1 MVFLQKQKLK
11 KHCPHITQINNIMTK
26 FGSAFMM
33 KSPIKK
39 HGEEFRRKAKQL
51 SKKSG
56 TPGDYDRDNPK
67 VVEQLEKAKKA
78 EAEHEGSPA
87 KMNSPL
93 HAPVTATQPLTS
105 DIYYQPREQV
115 DYQNMV
121 ESFGELGKAGKSF
134 FGGEKKTKVETDPVE
149 DLYNKVQAQTQAEID
164 KKQKDLQQQ
173 NTRTKTIQET
183 TTMKWIPNS
192 EGSTQGSFQR
202 VDSKGNIYIPESGKE
217 YKKIFDPQAVV
228 KSIMR

>member
-1 MVFLQKQKLK
+1 
-11 KHCPHITQINNIMTK
+11 MTK

-39 HGEEFRRKAKQL
+39 HGEEFRQKAKQL

-56 TPGDYDRDNPK
+56 TPGDYDRDNPE

-78 EAEHEGSPA
+78 EAEHRDSPVEM
-87 KMNSPL
+87 KSPL
-93 HAPVTATQPLTS
+93 HAPVTAAQPLTS
-105 DIYYQPREQV
+105 DMYYQPREQV

-121 ESFGELGKAGKSF
+121 ESFGELGKAGGSF

-164 KKQKDLQQQ
+164 KKQKDLEEQ
-173 NTRTKTIQET
+173 NTKAKTAQET
-183 TTMKWIPNS
+183 TSMKWIPNS
-192 EGSTQGSFQR
+192 EGSSQGSFQR
-202 VDSKGNIYIPESGKE
+202 VDSKGNIYTPEPGKG

>member
-1 MVFLQKQKLK
+1 
-11 KHCPHITQINNIMTK
+11 MTK

-39 HGEEFRRKAKQL
+39 HGEEFRQKAKQL

-56 TPGDYDRDNPK
+56 TPGDYDRDNPE

-121 ESFGELGKAGKSF
+121 DASAKLGAAGGSF
-134 FGGEKKTKVETDPVE
+134 FGGKKK
-149 DLYNKVQAQTQAEID
+149 LN
-164 KKQKDLQQQ
+164 
-173 NTRTKTIQET
+173 
-183 TTMKWIPNS
+183 
-192 EGSTQGSFQR
+192 
-202 VDSKGNIYIPESGKE
+202 
-217 YKKIFDPQAVV
+217 
-228 KSIMR
+228 